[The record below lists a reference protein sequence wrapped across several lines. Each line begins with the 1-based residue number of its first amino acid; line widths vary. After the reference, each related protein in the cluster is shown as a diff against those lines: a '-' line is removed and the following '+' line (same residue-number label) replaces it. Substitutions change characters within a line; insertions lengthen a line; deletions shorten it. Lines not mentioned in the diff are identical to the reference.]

1 MGITATGLGTG
12 LDVEGIVSSLV
23 LADIQP
29 AEQRLNANETRFQAQ
44 LSAYGSVKGALSVFQ
59 TAANTVGTAANYQKK
74 AASTSLFS
82 DVEVS
87 A

>member
-29 AEQRLNANETRFQAQ
+29 AEQRLNATRQNIRRSYPLMAR
-44 LSAYGSVKGALSVFQ
+44 
-59 TAANTVGTAANYQKK
+59 
-74 AASTSLFS
+74 
-82 DVEVS
+82 
-87 A
+87 